1 MESGGDSQAAVI
13 IRSMQPGEAWS
24 ARALVV
30 EVAQPLFAPD
40 LSPAEFGAQLDSRG
54 FFDDIAQFETVYGPP
69 AGTFLVAARM
79 GELIGT
85 GAIRRQG
92 NQTAELRRLYVRTAY
107 QGLGIGYA
115 LASRLLAFAR
125 QSGYREV
132 VLTTDVAQQRAQVFY
147 TQLGFQIVA
156 AASTGDDIVM
166 RIHLPT

>member
-1 MESGGDSQAAVI
+1 
-13 IRSMQPGEAWS
+13 
-24 ARALVV
+24 
-30 EVAQPLFAPD
+30 
-40 LSPAEFGAQLDSRG
+40 
-54 FFDDIAQFETVYGPP
+54 
-69 AGTFLVAARM
+69 
-79 GELIGT
+79 
-85 GAIRRQG
+85 
-92 NQTAELRRLYVRTAY
+92 
-107 QGLGIGYA
+107 LGIGYA